1 MGVITLENPGAQSTV
16 SASFQASGRVNPPN
30 SQVTAAMIKS
40 GNTFNAASVDVPNNG
55 TWTATF
61 QNVPIGGGYICKA
74 CIKNTATCAQNGGIT
89 VS

>member
-1 MGVITLENPGAQSTV
+1 
-16 SASFQASGRVNPPN
+16 
-30 SQVTAAMIKS
+30 MIKS